1 MQAPTVK
8 QVRLQKK
15 KQKKKLCSTYRRTAS
30 SSMQKVKV
38 RIMRLFITCLLYTS
52 WYWFDGA
59 GMMVSNTWK
68 TASDDK
74 WYYLNPDGTMA
85 KDQWVVWKDELYRVT
100 EDGSMFEGSIC
111 LQTDEKGALK

>member
-1 MQAPTVK
+1 
-8 QVRLQKK
+8 
-15 KQKKKLCSTYRRTAS
+15 
-30 SSMQKVKV
+30 
-38 RIMRLFITCLLYTS
+38 
-52 WYWFDGA
+52 
-59 GMMVSNTWK
+59 MMVSNTWK

-111 LQTDEKGALK
+111 PVSYTHLDVYKRQGLGPGGRRFESCHPDFHILLRRVSRV